1 MYPNLM
7 STAITCSSEMICEVL
22 VFVGMD
28 QQYVIPDNTYP
39 PPPPN
44 KGHCLISNPNEEYRY
59 FPKNNDIYLN
69 FIPVVSNGFNGTN
82 IS

>member
-1 MYPNLM
+1 
-7 STAITCSSEMICEVL
+7 MICEVL

-28 QQYVIPDNTYP
+28 QQYVIPDNTYSLP

-44 KGHCLISNPNEEYRY
+44 RGDCLISNPNEEYGY

-69 FIPVVSNGFNGTN
+69 FIPVVSNGFNCTN